1 MRVLLLPF
9 KLLNQSSALLSDWI
23 IDGWFRGFLAEKCIK
38 GSYVCRSHS
47 LGALCIVSELSLDSF
62 EAFTKRMNFLIEPSL
77 VILLVSQHALENI
90 STVRS
95 ILILCLWRLKSC
107 IMVYQAYSG

>member
-9 KLLNQSSALLSDWI
+9 KLLNHSCALLSNWI
-23 IDGWFRGFLAEKCIK
+23 IDGRFGGLLAEKCIK

-47 LGALCIVSELSLDSF
+47 LGALSIVSKLSLDSF
-62 EAFTKRMNFLIEPSL
+62 EALPKRLNLLIEPSL
-77 VILLVSQHALENI
+77 VVLLVSQHALENV

-95 ILILCLWRLKSC
+95 ILILSLWRL
-107 IMVYQAYSG
+107 